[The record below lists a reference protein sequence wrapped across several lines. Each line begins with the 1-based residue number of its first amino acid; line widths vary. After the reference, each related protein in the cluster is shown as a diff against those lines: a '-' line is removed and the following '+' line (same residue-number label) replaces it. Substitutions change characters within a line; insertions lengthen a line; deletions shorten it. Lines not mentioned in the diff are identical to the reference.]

1 MALSTPHG
9 GILINRLVTPK
20 EAASLTQKA
29 REIRS
34 IVLLPREISDLILIA
49 DGVLSPLTGFM
60 GSADY
65 KSVLSKMQ
73 LENGLPWTLP
83 VTLSVTSKEAAAL
96 KEGKEVALVAADQ
109 EDPLAILTVE
119 EIYPFDK
126 GEEAKAVYGTNDV
139 SHPGVAY
146 TETLGEFY
154 VGGQIDLI
162 RRPSNETFPAYR
174 NTPLETRKRFG
185 EKGWKR
191 VVAFQTR
198 NPIHRAHEY
207 IQKCALEMA
216 DGLFIHPIVGETKG
230 DDVPA
235 SVRMRCYEVLLENY
249 YPKDRVIL
257 SVFPAAMRYA
267 GPKEAIF
274 HAICRKNY
282 GATHLIVGRDHA
294 GVGSFY
300 GPFDAQHIFGNFSGL
315 GITPI
320 FFDNAFYCKK
330 CLGMVSAK
338 ICPHDS
344 SHHIALSGTRVRE
357 MLRAGLTPPPEFTR
371 QEVAAILIE
380 AMQEKGTGDSN

>member
-1 MALSTPHG
+1 MALSLPHG
-9 GILINRLVTPK
+9 GILINRFVESK
-20 EAASLTQKA
+20 EALSLTQKA
-29 REIRS
+29 KGLPS
-34 IVLLPREISDLILIA
+34 LSLSPREISDLILIA

-65 KSVLSKMQ
+65 QSVLSKMH
-73 LENGLPWTLP
+73 LTNGLPWTIP
-83 VTLSVTSKEAAAL
+83 VTLSVTTEEAADL
-96 KEGKEVALVAADQ
+96 KEYISIALVADAQ
-109 EDPLAILTVE
+109 TDPLAIMTIS
-119 EIYPFDK
+119 EIYRFDK
-126 GEEAKAVYGTNDV
+126 TAEAKSVYGTNDI

-146 TETLGEFY
+146 TETLGDFY
-154 VGGQIDLI
+154 LAGQIDML
-162 RRPSNETFPAYR
+162 RRPTSETFPLYR
-174 NTPLETRKRFG
+174 NTPLETRKLFA
-185 EKGWKR
+185 EKGWNR

-216 DGLFIHPIVGETKG
+216 DGLLIHPIVGETKG

-235 SVRMRCYEVLLENY
+235 AVRMRCYEALLENY
-249 YPKDRVIL
+249 YPKDRVML

-300 GPFDAQHIFGNFSGL
+300 GPFDAQQIFSQFTGL
-315 GITPI
+315 GIAPI
-320 FFDNAFYCKK
+320 FFDNAFYCKR

-344 SHHIALSGTRVRE
+344 SNHTALSGTKVRE
-357 MLRAGLTPPPEFTR
+357 MLRAGIKPPPEFTR
-371 QEVAAILIE
+371 PEVADILIE
-380 AMQEKGTGDSN
+380 AMQEK